1 MDPREIFHL
10 YHALRELKEH
20 PWAMLISAAVL
31 IGGFYLWPEGVVV
44 ALGIV
49 VGILFLAMIL
59 VYLAA
64 AVSLVVTA
72 ARKVRS

>member
-1 MDPREIFHL
+1 
-10 YHALRELKEH
+10 
-20 PWAMLISAAVL
+20 
-31 IGGFYLWPEGVVV
+31 VV